1 MSKLRRITGIDWELN
16 GFCSKNYR
24 LTKVNGQKKKKE
36 RSHEQTD
43 NMKGKKK
50 RRQNKNINFRTLLIL
65 GAIYLIIS
73 SKGTFIIIIELVY

>member
-50 RRQNKNINFRTLLIL
+50 EDKIKILIL
-65 GAIYLIIS
+65 EPY
-73 SKGTFIIIIELVY
+73 